1 MIMKII
7 LKTVVL
13 KIKKIRLF
21 VKIAIVVI
29 LKKLLS
35 FIQIFVLKLNQWK
48 VFIQKKVVSTKIF
61 NNLIFNLKFIKM
73 MIARIKK
80 VFLQN
85 MNV

>member
-1 MIMKII
+1 MTINVQTKLHIMFLKLIILYNMIMKII

-35 FIQIFVLKLNQWK
+35 FI
-48 VFIQKKVVSTKIF
+48 
-61 NNLIFNLKFIKM
+61 
-73 MIARIKK
+73 
-80 VFLQN
+80 
-85 MNV
+85 